1 MKREEAIQSLLRY
14 TKEYFR
20 MKNEGITDEDML
32 GAMEYC
38 ISKMVTEV
46 ERIEFSSGS
55 DSSENQPARLRG
67 GDNTSKEWQGKV
79 SSSRWYKW
87 ILTHD

>member
-1 MKREEAIQSLLRY
+1 MKREKAIQSLLRY

-55 DSSENQPARLRG
+55 DSSKDQPTRLCGR
-67 GDNTSKEWQGKV
+67 DNSGKKWQGKV
-79 SSSRWYKW
+79 SSTQWYK
-87 ILTHD
+87 